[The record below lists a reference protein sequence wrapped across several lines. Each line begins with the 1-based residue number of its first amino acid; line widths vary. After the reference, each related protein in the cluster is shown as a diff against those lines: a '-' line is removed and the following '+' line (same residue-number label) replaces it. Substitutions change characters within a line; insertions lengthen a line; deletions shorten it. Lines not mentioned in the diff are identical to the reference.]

1 MLKRALVLATATLAL
16 ALAPVAQAQT
26 AAWPT
31 RPIRLVVPY
40 AAGGPTDLIGRK
52 VATLMAARLG
62 QPIIIDNKLGAGG
75 TIGVDN
81 VLRSP
86 PDGYTLALVA
96 PGPVAGMF
104 ALAKVPY
111 TQADIQYLTLL
122 ARNPAVIGVNVK
134 SGIKTLAELVKAA
147 RNAPGTLNFSSAG
160 LGTTPH
166 IGSEL
171 FKQEAQIDVVHI
183 AYKGTAPATAA
194 LLSGEVQ
201 FISTDLMAL
210 LPYAQSGAIRI
221 LAIAGARRVPQLPD
235 VPTTAESGLPGVLM
249 ETNYGV
255 LGPRGMP
262 AEVQKKIRD
271 TLDEVVRMPEMT
283 ELLAQLGAVPLTST
297 PDEYRSLMQSEYE
310 KWKSVAA
317 RGNIRLD

>member
-1 MLKRALVLATATLAL
+1 
-16 ALAPVAQAQT
+16 
-26 AAWPT
+26 
-31 RPIRLVVPY
+31 
-40 AAGGPTDLIGRK
+40 
-52 VATLMAARLG
+52 
-62 QPIIIDNKLGAGG
+62 
-75 TIGVDN
+75 
-81 VLRSP
+81 
-86 PDGYTLALVA
+86 
-96 PGPVAGMF
+96 
-104 ALAKVPY
+104 
-111 TQADIQYLTLL
+111 
-122 ARNPAVIGVNVK
+122 
-134 SGIKTLAELVKAA
+134 VKAA
-147 RNAPGTLNFSSAG
+147 KNAPGTLNFSSAG

-210 LPYAQSGAIRI
+210 LPYAQSGTIRI

-235 VPTTAESGLPGVLM
+235 VPTTAEAGLPGVLM

-283 ELLAQLGAVPLTST
+283 ELLAQLGAVALTST

-310 KWKSVAA
+310 KWKVVAA